1 MKIKRYMAESMRA
14 ALAQVRAEQGPDAV
28 ILSSRRVE
36 EGIEVIA
43 AVDYDEA
50 LFAGATQKRTAV
62 GAAGTVQPPALVRS
76 PEPPPASSPM
86 SLFDQMLGSEEVFR
100 LVMPPDDDEKAPA
113 AAATVLESKGAPDGS
128 YHEMQRE
135 MKELREM
142 LRGAHAEGP
151 RFEGFVQPH
160 RRASGDLSAGGR
172 QVESGQRRRHRAGRV
187 HGRRQD
193 DDHRQIGDALEH
205 AAWKTGY
212 SAGEHRWETS
222 RSTR

>member
-1 MKIKRYMAESMRA
+1 MRA

-62 GAAGTVQPPALVRS
+62 GAAGTVQPPVVVRS

-100 LVMPPDDDEKAPA
+100 LVMPPDDEKAPA
-113 AAATVLESKGAPDGS
+113 AAAQQAAPPQAVAPARESSRAVEGS
-128 YHEMQRE
+128 YQEMQRE

-142 LRGAHAEGP
+142 LRGELAHMSW
-151 RFEGFVQPH
+151 H
-160 RRASGDLSAGGR
+160 
-172 QVESGQRRRHRAGRV
+172 
-187 HGRRQD
+187 
-193 DDHRQIGDALEH
+193 
-205 AAWKTGY
+205 
-212 SAGEHRWETS
+212 
-222 RSTR
+222 